1 MFTCK
6 DLMAE
11 IRDDDEMI
19 DAYTPHWAFIKTRY
33 ESRHS
38 KKTQDKK
45 LYVIRASTPSIKY
58 LAAILQLIHQEQR
71 VAYKYNLQFSYI
83 LRNIETD
90 ELRLYYHGNNSRFH
104 ETPPLVEKDPDLDKE
119 IEKYEAADIFES
131 TIVQR
136 PNTKWQLERIVGFA
150 VHVYPIRGRMLG
162 AKSVQLPE
170 FLRNI
175 QSVIGLVNN
184 ARTGEPYDDNLCLLR
199 AIVLAKSIE
208 ANPTLSIK
216 VLKKSWRRWQLS
228 SLTGMN

>member
-1 MFTCK
+1 MFTCE

-19 DAYTPHWAFIKTRY
+19 DAYTPHWVFIKTRY

-150 VHVYPIRGRMLG
+150 VTSTQFVVVCLVQKVFSCPNSCATSSQLSVWSTTLELVSHTTTIC
-162 AKSVQLPE
+162 AFFVQL
-170 FLRNI
+170 FL
-175 QSVIGLVNN
+175 Q
-184 ARTGEPYDDNLCLLR
+184 NLLKRILR
-199 AIVLAKSIE
+199 C
-208 ANPTLSIK
+208 P
-216 VLKKSWRRWQLS
+216 LKC
-228 SLTGMN
+228 